1 MPAMVTFTRG
11 KLLLLGSLPA
21 AILLADD
28 PAEAIPKL
36 VAFVA
41 DDVGLLPGPV
51 PHAVATLQLAV
62 VYVRLVAH
70 NRL

>member
-1 MPAMVTFTRG
+1 M
-11 KLLLLGSLPA
+11 LGSLPA
-21 AILLADD
+21 AVLLADD
-28 PAEAIPKL
+28 PAEAVPEL

-41 DDVGLLPGPV
+41 DDVGLLPRPV

-70 NRL
+70 DWL